1 MSVNSFYIYYKMIIF
16 IENIDV
22 SNIEEKLSNL
32 KVNCTLKK
40 YKEIYTNT
48 NIFNIKNN
56 KIVRINIEDLP
67 GEKIIFNNIHI
78 YIDRSKITET
88 EVSIIPFNYIERE
101 ITIKMINY
109 NQDKEI
115 TFCLKYI
122 NNKISDLYF
131 ETKNE
136 IFDDYLKN
144 KLFNFISL
152 IFMPLTLKCEI

>member
-1 MSVNSFYIYYKMIIF
+1 
-16 IENIDV
+16 
-22 SNIEEKLSNL
+22 
-32 KVNCTLKK
+32 
-40 YKEIYTNT
+40 
-48 NIFNIKNN
+48 
-56 KIVRINIEDLP
+56 
-67 GEKIIFNNIHI
+67 
-78 YIDRSKITET
+78 
-88 EVSIIPFNYIERE
+88 
-101 ITIKMINY
+101 MINY